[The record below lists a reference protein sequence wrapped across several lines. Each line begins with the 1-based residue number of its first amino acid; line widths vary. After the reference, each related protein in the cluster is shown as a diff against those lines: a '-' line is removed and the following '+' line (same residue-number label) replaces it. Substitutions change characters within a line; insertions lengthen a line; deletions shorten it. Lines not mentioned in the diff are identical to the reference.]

1 LCKQCLVESEAE
13 RSGETTPLSED
24 TAQGDV
30 CDRWWGTR
38 GKSQRLRSTIMM
50 TTINEV
56 LM

>member
-1 LCKQCLVESEAE
+1 LCKQALVESEAE